1 MAAGSSFPPHYSPIT
16 EPFLLHDDWDDVGDG
31 DGEDPDGGDDYITI
45 SLT

>member
-16 EPFLLHDDWDDVGDG
+16 EPFLLHDDWDDVDVGVGD
-31 DGEDPDGGDDYITI
+31 DPNRGDDYLAI